1 MTKRTGKFYS
11 KNEKK
16 IMESLGLTPT
26 KMSGGGWIEKEDGYN
41 DYILCQH
48 KSTDAN
54 SYRLTREDFRKL
66 EYHAL
71 VEKKMPLFVVE
82 FLSDGELYLI
92 IKPEDLTSIV
102 NHIELPKGSLE
113 VKSELL
119 EDIQETPKKKTT
131 KVIKSG
137 NKNRY
142 WDNVA
147 KEKEKKYGNGKR

>member
-11 KNEKK
+11 NNEKEVMK
-16 IMESLGLTPT
+16 KLGFTPT
-26 KMSGGGWIEKEDGYN
+26 KMSGAGFDEKADGYN
-41 DYILCQH
+41 DYVIAEL
-48 KSTDAN
+48 KSTDAS
-54 SYRLTREDFRKL
+54 SYRLKRDEFRKL

-71 VEKKMPLFVVE
+71 VAKKMPLFVVE

-102 NHIELPKGSLE
+102 NHIELPKGSSE

-119 EDIQETPKKKTT
+119 EDIQETPKKTS

-142 WDNVA
+142 WDSVE